1 MDNNKKIIPIAQKSK
16 GYIFLMIFAE
26 VLFIS
31 GFVVLRFMSD
41 GTMEKFVQAVC
52 LLLGLGFLIHIIYLL
67 LLPNDLICAT
77 EKGFVVKTVGN
88 QELDIPF
95 DQIIEVI
102 QKNSQARSFQYPFG
116 SIIIVTSDTR
126 IRIRGISGVNKV
138 KSKMV
143 EIIATY
149 KAKNASE

>member
-126 IRIRGISGVNKV
+126 IRIRGISGVDKV
-138 KSKMV
+138 V
-143 EIIATY
+143 R
-149 KAKNASE
+149 

>member
-126 IRIRGISGVNKV
+126 IRIRGISGVDKV
-138 KSKMV
+138 
-143 EIIATY
+143 
-149 KAKNASE
+149 